1 MLFAANSN
9 RKISASLFDEM
20 FDLEIDNTL
29 TPSNNQEL
37 LKELEQLQFETS
49 NKTIEALL
57 EDLQQNQQ
65 KVFDL
70 YRADQSNYSFSVYQQ
85 TAHYKNIQ
93 LLKDEIKQVALWLYD
108 NDITAMPLEL
118 RQYFHD

>member
-20 FDLEIDNTL
+20 FDLELGNTAA
-29 TPSNNQEL
+29 PSNHQEL

>member
-20 FDLEIDNTL
+20 FDLELDNTL

-57 EDLQQNQQ
+57 QDLQQNQQ
-65 KVFDL
+65 KAFDL
-70 YRADQSNYSFSVYQQ
+70 YSADNINYSFSIYQQ

>member
-29 TPSNNQEL
+29 TPSNHQEL
-37 LKELEQLQFETS
+37 LKELELLKFETS

-57 EDLQQNQQ
+57 EELQQNQQ

-70 YRADQSNYSFSVYQQ
+70 YGSGNTFLIDSVEV
-85 TAHYKNIQ
+85 NN
-93 LLKDEIKQVALWLYD
+93 L
-108 NDITAMPLEL
+108 
-118 RQYFHD
+118 

>member
-9 RKISASLFDEM
+9 RKISASLLDEM
-20 FDLEIDNTL
+20 FDLEPDMTL

-57 EDLQQNQQ
+57 EELKQNQQ

-70 YRADQSNYSFSVYQQ
+70 YGADQINYSFSTFQQ
-85 TAHYKNIQ
+85 TSHYKNIQ
-93 LLKDEIKQVALWLYD
+93 LLRDEIKQVAFWLYD
-108 NDITAMPLEL
+108 NDITTMPVEL

>member
-1 MLFAANSN
+1 MLFAAKSN

-20 FDLEIDNTL
+20 FDLEIENTAI
-29 TPSNNQEL
+29 TSNHQEL
-37 LKELEQLQFETS
+37 LKELEQLKFKTS
-49 NKTIEALL
+49 NKTIEDLL
-57 EDLQQNQQ
+57 EELQQNQQ

-70 YRADQSNYSFSVYQQ
+70 YGADHTNYSFSTYQQ
-85 TAHYKNIQ
+85 TSHCKNIQ
-93 LLKDEIKQVALWLYD
+93 LLRNEIKQVAIWLYD

>member
-20 FDLEIDNTL
+20 FDLELENTAV
-29 TPSNNQEL
+29 PSNHKEL
-37 LKELEQLQFETS
+37 LKELEQLKFETS

-57 EDLQQNQQ
+57 KEIQQNQQ

-70 YRADQSNYSFSVYQQ
+70 YRADQINYSFSTYQQ
-85 TAHYKNIQ
+85 TLHYKNIQ
-93 LLKDEIKQVALWLYD
+93 LLRNEIKQVAIWLHD
-108 NDITAMPLEL
+108 NDITTMPLEL